1 MGLGEHA
8 RWTGRHGA
16 AVRDTAEPAVPVAS
30 GEAVPGAAKGGGQK
44 TEGAGASR
52 SADEV
57 QRMSHGGFSF
67 YGALRGPQDN
77 GFSVV
82 GKLVLLSQG
91 FGSGSIE
98 GRETQALMGLAL
110 PS

>member
-1 MGLGEHA
+1 MGSGEHA
-8 RWTGRHGA
+8 RGVGWHGA
-16 AVRDTAEPAVPVAS
+16 AVRDPAEPAVTVAS
-30 GEAVPGAAKGGGQK
+30 GKAVPGAAKGGGQK
-44 TEGAGASR
+44 TEGAGAPR

-57 QRMSHGGFSF
+57 HCISHGGLSF
-67 YGALRGPQDN
+67 HGSFDGPKDD
-77 GFSVV
+77 GFAVV
-82 GKLVLLSQG
+82 GKLALLSQG